1 MNPAE
6 FSLQTISPTVAT
18 RSLPTA
24 QKNDKIPVPRVQ
36 LEPIYVSLK
45 AALSDGWADYK
56 AAVNAFVFG
65 NLNQAELTWVI
76 QPLLSN
82 SPSAANPTD
91 SVRSPVSALHL
102 HNTLIVALLANIS
115 RDPPSSD
122 VAPWVVATDKP
133 AMASK
138 NAGGTSGGNDGAEE
152 MRLKRETMALHA
164 RDRRRIKALK
174 DNSGGAITTMVND
187 GFKEMLDYRHELAV
201 KPPTDM
207 APQSGGG
214 LAKTNW
220 DLEIRRRYAQPLA
233 AETLEFPSQSDM
245 QNRIEPICAEE
256 GLAGATQSTVQHC
269 AELVEQAAEVFL
281 KEMLSNLMSHS
292 RSDAEG
298 CVQTARYRRQLRLE
312 EGNAERG
319 VLQRSAGGLLPVELE
334 KQASRQ
340 PLSAED
346 LRTAQWLGDVFL
358 RQDRFL
364 DETIAL
370 SRYPDF
376 EVGHGKVNGVTR
388 RPALVNGG
396 ASRDE
401 RAAPEDHFWTEGTSA
416 EDLEL
421 MSVLDDCLAVG

>member
-18 RSLPTA
+18 RSLPAA
-24 QKNDKIPVPRVQ
+24 QKNDKTPVPRVP

-76 QPLLSN
+76 QPLLST
-82 SPSAANPTD
+82 SPSAANSTD
-91 SVRSPVSALHL
+91 PVRSPVSALHL
-102 HNTLIVALLANIS
+102 HNSLIVALVANIS

-133 AMASK
+133 ATTSK
-138 NAGGTSGGNDGAEE
+138 NAGGTTGGNDGAEE
-152 MRLKRETMALHA
+152 MRLKREIMALHA

-187 GFKEMLDYRHELAV
+187 GFKEMLTYRHELAV

-233 AETLEFPSQSDM
+233 SETLEFPSQSDM

-269 AELVEQAAEVFL
+269 AELVEQAAEVHL

-334 KQASRQ
+334 MQASRQ

-346 LRTAQWLGDVFL
+346 LRTAQWLGDVFV

-364 DETIAL
+364 EETIAL
-370 SRYPDF
+370 SRYPNF
-376 EVGHGKVNGVTR
+376 ETGHGKVNGVTR
-388 RPALVNGG
+388 RPAIVNGG

-401 RAAPEDHFWTEGTSA
+401 RAAAEDHFWTEGTSA